1 MSEHVHSHDC
11 KVLLGSLS
19 EYIDG
24 ELRADLCA
32 LIEEHVKDCE
42 NCRIVI
48 DTLRK
53 TVEIYEHTA
62 PPAELPR
69 VTGDVEERRAVG
81 RKRPVVAGLHGD
93 AAHAPL
99 DSVEGDADWSG
110 RGRGGRGVEKFRHV

>member
-24 ELRADLCA
+24 ELQADLCA

-53 TVEIYEHTA
+53 TVEIYEQTTS
-62 PPAELPR
+62 PADLPAAVR
-69 VTGDVEERRAVG
+69 ERLFG
-81 RKRPVVAGLHGD
+81 R
-93 AAHAPL
+93 L
-99 DSVEGDADWSG
+99 DLSEYLKD
-110 RGRGGRGVEKFRHV
+110 